1 MGDLEKTCEPLTPN
15 HLLLQK
21 AVHVLPPGVF
31 VREDKFA
38 RRMWRQAQ
46 VLADHFWKRWLREYI
61 SGLQER
67 QKWQRPRR
75 NAEIGDLVL
84 LVDDCLPRGQWRMVR
99 VSSRKRWVRLES
111 SSENGRV
118 NHISTSYTETLLLE
132 ESRNLQRD

>member
-1 MGDLEKTCEPLTPN
+1 MEKTCEPLTAN
-15 HLLLQK
+15 HLLLQQK

-46 VLADHFWKRWLREYI
+46 VLADHFWKRWLREYV

-67 QKWQRPRR
+67 QKRQRPRR

-84 LVDDCLPRGQWRMVR
+84 IVDDFLPRGQLGM
-99 VSSRKRWVRLES
+99 
-111 SSENGRV
+111 GRV
-118 NHISTSYTETLLLE
+118 IKAVPRRDGLVRAVVVKMDASTTLVA
-132 ESRNLQRD
+132 NLR